1 MHGTRG
7 VAVSGGLTP
16 NPPKLCSS
24 PATIRQIPQ
33 SIHGAQPV
41 SSASSRQLNEKEAKA
56 ILAAMQDEV
65 FTIFVSH
72 LQKYYVNSWDHY
84 RLSANSTDP
93 TSAESI
99 RKLCETMTDDMRQ
112 CVEKERVSVACSH
125 FHQVV
130 EESTDSEHFSNTSGW
145 NRKVAASLTRR
156 TYGLQKQGH

>member
-1 MHGTRG
+1 M
-7 VAVSGGLTP
+7 SGGLTP
-16 NPPKLCSS
+16 KLQSS
-24 PATIRQIPQ
+24 VR
-33 SIHGAQPV
+33 AQRRFAKYLKVYTKPCQCHL
-41 SSASSRQLNEKEAKA
+41 RQLNEKEAKA

-72 LQKYYVNSWDHY
+72 LQKYYVDSWDHY
-84 RLSANSTDP
+84 RLSANNIDP

-112 CVEKERVSVACSH
+112 CVEKERVSAACSQ